1 MRLMVDVSG
10 CQFTVGRPFGPKT
23 DQAGVQKTEKGTG
36 RPLFVVQLV
45 AIDETGAETIN
56 VTVAVENPPTLTQ
69 GQSVRP
75 EGLEAIPWVRSN
87 TNSAQ
92 VAFRA
97 TSVVPVGAVKASS
110 LS

>member
-1 MRLMVDVSG
+1 MKLMVDTSRIE
-10 CQFTVGRPFGPKT
+10 FTVGRPFAPRT
-23 DQAGVQKTEKGTG
+23 DQAGVQRTEKGTG

-45 AIDETGAETIN
+45 AIDEAGAETIN
-56 VTVAVENPPTLTQ
+56 VTVAGEGPPRLTQ

-75 EGLEAIPWVRSN
+75 EGLEAIPWVKNN

-97 TSVVPVGAVKASS
+97 SSVTPVSASKVASS
-110 LS
+110 G

>member
-10 CQFTVGRPFGPKT
+10 IQFTVGRPWAPRT
-23 DQAGVQKTEKGTG
+23 DQNGVQKTEKGTG
-36 RPLFVVQLV
+36 RPLHVVQLV

-56 VTVAVENPPTLTQ
+56 VTVAVENPLRLTQ

-75 EGLEAIPWVRSN
+75 EGLEAIPWVKNN
-87 TNSAQ
+87 TNAAQ

-97 TSVVPVGAVKASS
+97 TSIAPVGAAKAPMP
-110 LS
+110 

>member
-1 MRLMVDVSG
+1 MVDVSG
-10 CQFTVGRPFGPKT
+10 IQFTVGRPFVPRT
-23 DQAGVQKTEKGTG
+23 DPNGAQKTEKGTG
-36 RPLFVVQLV
+36 RPLHVVQLV

-56 VTVAVENPPTLTQ
+56 VTVAVENPPVLTQ

-75 EGLEAIPWVRSN
+75 EGLEAIPWVKSN
-87 TNSAQ
+87 TNAVQ

-97 TSVVPVGAVKASS
+97 AAIVPVGASKAS